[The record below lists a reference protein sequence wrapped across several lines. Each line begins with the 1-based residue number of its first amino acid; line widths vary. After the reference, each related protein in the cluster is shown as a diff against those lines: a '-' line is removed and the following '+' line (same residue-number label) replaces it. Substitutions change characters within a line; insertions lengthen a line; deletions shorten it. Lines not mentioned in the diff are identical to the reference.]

1 MLATQRAQANV
12 FAQNYMNTNHIS
24 TSQDNEA
31 RRQLRK
37 MRLASLMEGS
47 SLLLLLAVAV
57 PLKHLAGISIAVS
70 VMGPVHGIAY
80 LLYVWLLAQMLSSG
94 DWTQKEVMRMAVVAL
109 VPFGAF
115 VNARTFARYE
125 KDLSTSIR
133 QKL

>member
-12 FAQNYMNTNHIS
+12 FAQNDMNTNHIS

-70 VMGPVHGIAY
+70 VMGSVHGIAY

-94 DWTQKEVMRMAVVAL
+94 DWTQKEVIRMAVVAL

-115 VNARTFARYE
+115 VNERTFARCE
-125 KDLSTSIR
+125 KDLSTSTR
-133 QKL
+133 QAL